1 MDLLEKLK
9 AILAEK
15 GIDEEIQT
23 EILAELEGEPE
34 GQPEGEAVPNET
46 EVQPTPEGEEGEPK
60 EETEVAPPVE
70 EPPAPVEEPAEELP
84 PEEPLPEAD
93 PLADL
98 KGQYDDLNGKYEES
112 QKTIEAL
119 LARVDSL
126 EEALRASGVIEGE
139 KPVTYGVH
147 KPTAPANDP
156 IDDGL
161 DDFFRKANRK
171 F

>member
-23 EILAELEGEPE
+23 EILAELDGEPE

-46 EVQPTPEGEEGEPK
+46 EINPAPEGEEGEPK

-70 EPPAPVEEPAEELP
+70 EPSAPVEPEELP

-98 KGQYDDLNGKYEES
+98 KGQYDDLNGKYDEA

-139 KPVTYGVH
+139 KPVSYGVD

>member
-15 GIDEEIQT
+15 GIDEETST
-23 EILAELEGEPE
+23 EILAELDGEPE
-34 GQPEGEAVPNET
+34 GQPEGEAVPDET

-60 EETEVAPPVE
+60 ENPEVAPPVD
-70 EPPAPVEEPAEELP
+70 EPSAPVEPEELP

-93 PLADL
+93 PLAEL
-98 KGQYDDLNGKYEES
+98 KGQLDDVNGKYEES

-139 KPVTYGVH
+139 KPVTYGVD

-171 F
+171 Y

>member
-23 EILAELEGEPE
+23 EILAELDGKPE
-34 GQPEGEAVPNET
+34 EQTEGEAVPSET

-70 EPPAPVEEPAEELP
+70 EPPVPVEEPAETL
-84 PEEPLPEAD
+84 EEEALPEAD
-93 PLADL
+93 PLAEL
-98 KGQYDDLNGKYEES
+98 KGQLDDVNGKYEEA

-139 KPVTYGVH
+139 KPVSYGVD

-171 F
+171 Y

>member
-23 EILAELEGEPE
+23 EILAELDGEPE
-34 GQPEGEAVPNET
+34 GQPEGEAVPDET
-46 EVQPTPEGEEGEPK
+46 EINPTPEGEEGEPK
-60 EETEVAPPVE
+60 KNPEVAPPVD
-70 EPPAPVEEPAEELP
+70 EPSAPVEPEELP

-98 KGQYDDLNGKYEES
+98 KGQLDDVTGKYEES

-171 F
+171 Y

>member
-15 GIDEEIQT
+15 GIDEEIQAET
-23 EILAELEGEPE
+23 LAELDGKPE
-34 GQPEGEAVPNET
+34 EQPEGEAVPDET
-46 EVQPTPEGEEGEPK
+46 EINPTPEGEEGEPK
-60 EETEVAPPVE
+60 EETDEVPPVE
-70 EPPAPVEEPAEELP
+70 EPSATVEQPAEELP

-93 PLADL
+93 PIAEL
-98 KGQYDDLNGKYEES
+98 KGQLDEVSGKYEEA

-126 EEALRASGVIEGE
+126 AEALRASGVIEGE

-156 IDDGL
+156 IDDGI

-171 F
+171 Y

>member
-9 AILAEK
+9 VILAEK

-23 EILAELEGEPE
+23 EILAELDGEPE
-34 GQPEGEAVPNET
+34 EQPEGEAVPSET
-46 EVQPTPEGEEGEPK
+46 EVEPTPEGEEGEPK

-70 EPPAPVEEPAEELP
+70 EPPVPVEQPTEELP
-84 PEEPLPEAD
+84 PEEPEAD
-93 PLADL
+93 PLAEL
-98 KGQYDDLNGKYEES
+98 KGQLDDMNGKYEEA

-126 EEALRASGVIEGE
+126 AEALRASGVIEGE
-139 KPVTYGVH
+139 KPVSYGVD

>member
-23 EILAELEGEPE
+23 EILAELGGEPE

-60 EETEVAPPVE
+60 ENPEVAPPVE
-70 EPPAPVEEPAEELP
+70 EPSAPVEQPAEELP

-139 KPVTYGVH
+139 KPVTYGVD